1 MRYRI
6 ILPLLILLSS
16 FYANAK
22 PKILTSITPLAS
34 LVAMLTED
42 IAEVTAINISS
53 GCPHDYQMKPSDK
66 TKILNAKIFI
76 YIDENFDS
84 FAANLAEKFKGRVVK
99 ISDFKTLN
107 FQDYKGAI
115 NWHFWL
121 DLNNVLILHD
131 ELVEILIKE
140 IPELKTTIESNR
152 DNARSK
158 IQSLISLKENEVSFT
173 EEIVLVS
180 DSLEHFFK
188 NVNANVARLYQKT
201 YSSLKD
207 YSDIKNIL
215 GSTTSQCIIIDA
227 RQDETIY
234 KKFNKKIVKLDSENW
249 GKENKDVLKTDLFYT
264 KYLEM
269 INLLKA
275 CKFKE

>member
-6 ILPLLILLSS
+6 ITTLILFSS
-16 FYANAK
+16 FCANAN
-22 PKILTSITPLAS
+22 PKIVTSITPLAS

-42 IAEVTAINISS
+42 AAEVEAINVSP
-53 GCPHDYQMKPSDK
+53 GCPHHYQMKPSDK

-84 FAANLAEKFKGRVVK
+84 FAANLAKKFKGRVVK

-121 DLNNVLILHD
+121 DLKNVLAFYN
-131 ELVEILIKE
+131 ELAEILIKE
-140 IPELKTTIESNR
+140 MPELQMVIESNR
-152 DNARSK
+152 DKARSK
-158 IQSLISLKENEVSFT
+158 IQLLISLKENEISFT

-188 NVNANVARLYQKT
+188 NVDANIARLYQKT

-215 GSTTSQCIIIDA
+215 GSNTQQCVIIDA
-227 RQDETIY
+227 RQDDTIY
-234 KKFNKKIVKLDSENW
+234 KKFNKKIIKLESENW
-249 GKENKDVLKTDLFYT
+249 ESENKDIAEIDLFYT

-275 CKFKE
+275 CKSTN